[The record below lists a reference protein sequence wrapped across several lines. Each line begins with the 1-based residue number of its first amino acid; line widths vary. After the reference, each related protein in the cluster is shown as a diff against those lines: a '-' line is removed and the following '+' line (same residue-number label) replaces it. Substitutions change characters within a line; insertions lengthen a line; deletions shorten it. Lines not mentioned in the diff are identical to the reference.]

1 MNMSEYL
8 ILMKSE
14 LMVTII
20 IFVLLFIKLG
30 KGMKTESWLS
40 LVQLLLLIN
49 TALAF
54 GFNDSGR
61 IFGGLFVHSPLIGFQ
76 KGILALGAYL
86 ISLVGANWFKSN
98 ENAIELLILMLS
110 SLLGMFFLI
119 SSDHLLLFYL
129 SLELTSIPAAAM
141 ANFDLERRKSSEAA
155 MKMVMSS
162 ALASGILLFG
172 ISILYGI
179 TGSLDFAV
187 IWGGILNE
195 PLHVA
200 AFVFVFSAVAFK
212 LSVVPFHFWTAD
224 VYEGAPV
231 PVTAFLSV
239 VSKGAIAFALT
250 TLLLQVFPNLN
261 NAWYPMV
268 VGLSIL
274 TMLIGN
280 IFALRQDD
288 LLRFLAFS
296 SIAQV
301 GFILVA
307 LSGQTLE
314 AKTVITYFVL
324 IYVFSNLAIMG
335 VASVLRQHGISTISG
350 VKGLYKRSPWLA
362 WSLALGL
369 FSLAGIPPAA
379 GFFGKFFLLME
390 GAKKENYIFLT
401 IAALNMIISLYYY
414 LRLVRYAFSSSDE
427 TLHEL
432 SIEPSVKLGLS
443 ICSVGIIIVGVWSWL
458 FDHIHSLV

>member
-1 MNMSEYL
+1 MKEYL
-8 ILMKSE
+8 FLMKSE
-14 LMVTII
+14 VVVSLI

-30 KGMKTESWLS
+30 KEMQRDTWLS
-40 LVQLLLLIN
+40 WVQLLLLIN
-49 TALAF
+49 TVAAF
-54 GFNDSGR
+54 GFNETGR
-61 IFGGLFVHSPLIGFQ
+61 IFGGIFVHNPLIGFQ
-76 KGILALGAYL
+76 KGILALGVYL
-86 ISLVGANWFKSN
+86 ISLIGANWFR
-98 ENAIELLILMLS
+98 EQEHAPELFMLMLS
-110 SLLGMFFLI
+110 SLLGMNFLL

-129 SLELTSIPAAAM
+129 ALELTSIPAAAM
-141 ANFDLERRKSSEAA
+141 VNFDLGSRKSSEAA

-162 ALASGILLFG
+162 ALASGVLLFG
-172 ISILYGI
+172 MSILYGV
-179 TGSLDFAV
+179 TGSLNFAS
-187 IWGGILNE
+187 IWGGLMNE
-195 PLHVA
+195 PLHMA

-261 NAWYPMV
+261 SAWYPV
-268 VGLSIL
+268 VVVLSVL
-274 TMLIGN
+274 TMLVGN

-288 LLRFLAFS
+288 LLRFIAFS

-307 LSGQTLE
+307 LSGQTIG
-314 AKTVITYFVL
+314 AKSVITYFVL

-335 VASVLRQHGISTISG
+335 GASVLRAEGLTKISD
-350 VKGLYKRSPWLA
+350 VRGLNSRSPLLA
-362 WSLALGL
+362 WSIALGL

-390 GAKKENYIFLT
+390 GAKQPNYVFLT

-414 LRLVRYAFSSSDE
+414 LRIVRLLFSTPDGAGQEIQILRSVRFGLV
-427 TLHEL
+427 
-432 SIEPSVKLGLS
+432 
-443 ICSVGIIIVGVWSWL
+443 ICIAGIVLTGIISWIY
-458 FDHIHSLV
+458 DHILSLV

>member
-1 MNMSEYL
+1 MKEYL
-8 ILMKSE
+8 FLMKSE
-14 LMVTII
+14 VVVSLI
-20 IFVLLFIKLG
+20 IFILLFIKLG
-30 KGMKTESWLS
+30 KEMQRDTWLS
-40 LVQLLLLIN
+40 WVQLLLLIN
-49 TALAF
+49 TLVAF
-54 GFNDSGR
+54 GFNDTGR
-61 IFGGLFVHSPLIGFQ
+61 IFGGMFVHNPLIGFQ
-76 KGILALGAYL
+76 KGILALGVYL
-86 ISLVGANWFKSN
+86 ISLIGANWFR
-98 ENAIELLILMLS
+98 EQEHAPELFMLMLS
-110 SLLGMFFLI
+110 SLLGINFLL

-129 SLELTSIPAAAM
+129 ALELTSIPAAAM
-141 ANFDLERRKSSEAA
+141 VNFDLGNRKSSEAA

-162 ALASGILLFG
+162 ALASGVLLFG
-172 ISILYGI
+172 MSLLYGV
-179 TGSLDFAV
+179 TGSLNFAS
-187 IWGGILNE
+187 IWGGLMNE
-195 PLHVA
+195 PLHMA

-261 NAWYPMV
+261 STWYPV
-268 VGLSIL
+268 VVVLSIL

-280 IFALRQDD
+280 VFALRQDD
-288 LLRFLAFS
+288 LLRFMAFS

-307 LSGQTLE
+307 LSGQTIG
-314 AKTVITYFVL
+314 AKSVITYFVL

-335 VASVLRQHGISTISG
+335 GASVLRAQSGRTKISEL
-350 VKGLYKRSPWLA
+350 KGLNSRSPLIT
-362 WSLALGL
+362 WSMALGL

-390 GAKKENYIFLT
+390 GAKQPNYVFLT

-414 LRLVRYAFSSSDE
+414 LRIVRLLFSAPDATGPEEIQLVR
-427 TLHEL
+427 
-432 SIEPSVKLGLS
+432 SVRFGLL
-443 ICSVGIIIVGVWSWL
+443 ICGAGIVFTGIISWIY
-458 FDHIHSLV
+458 DHILSLV